1 MLTEYIEN
9 VVVNSIDNRGIH
21 KICWDEKGER
31 IKNLPIADW
40 YCTVANSRPG
50 YYYYDP
56 IEEKND
62 I

>member
-31 IKNLPIADW
+31 IKNPPIAD
-40 YCTVANSRPG
+40 
-50 YYYYDP
+50 
-56 IEEKND
+56 
-62 I
+62 